1 MEANIKSVDEIKLAI
16 IDHFCY
22 QPSKFQE
29 SLIKEFKKEAQNK
42 KEPIKTMSRY
52 GNAKI
57 HILYNE
63 ILAKD
68 NQLFTGVI
76 SPKALIILTLSEYIL
91 WND

>member
-57 HILYNE
+57 HIQ
-63 ILAKD
+63 D